1 MATNG
6 GYSNPAIQQ
15 RPARNVWQA
24 IKSGFLGRCPHC
36 DSGRLFGAFMKP
48 VDQCAN
54 CGEEM
59 HHHRSDDLPPYLV
72 IFVVGH
78 IVVGGYLI
86 AERMVDWNSWQH
98 LPLWAPVTVAMAV
111 LLMQPIKGAVIG
123 LQWANYMHGFSGEE
137 DDAVELFHPE

>member
-86 AERMVDWNSWQH
+86 AERM
-98 LPLWAPVTVAMAV
+98 APVPLGACHGGNGSLADATDQGCRHWSAMGQLHAWV
-111 LLMQPIKGAVIG
+111 
-123 LQWANYMHGFSGEE
+123 QW
-137 DDAVELFHPE
+137 